1 MLEQTT
7 HRTYLAAIRPWKIR
21 NMVEGYLAAWQIF
34 HKHHR
39 AKSAER
45 YAFSFETLNKIS
57 GVLYEVKED
66 HHLLFRRPDR
76 ALEPHEQHKLVPT
89 YSETTFVDHVGLLFH
104 KAMVAKELRYIL
116 ERYAHDERNW
126 STHFKEL
133 QDNLE
138 RMETL
143 FMEGLELLGSLVRN
157 EPDNVL
163 LLAYLIE
170 HRRTVAKCYGIRPS
184 EVLSK
189 LAPKEAQPQAY
200 YLVARYY
207 YESGWYE
214 RAKES
219 LRKTLDKNKNDAAA
233 LRLFEQIEAGLSKQ
247 KKRATTREDEP
258 VEAEEVLEGAEG
270 VTL

>member
-7 HRTYLAAIRPWKIR
+7 HRTYLAAIKPWKVR

-39 AKSAER
+39 SKSAER

-57 GVLYEVKED
+57 DILYEVKED
-66 HHLLFRRPDR
+66 HHLLFRRPER
-76 ALEPHEQHKLVPT
+76 ALQRHEQHKLVPT
-89 YSETTFVDHVGLLFH
+89 YSETTLINHVGLLFH

-126 STHFKEL
+126 SLHFKEL
-133 QDNLE
+133 QENLE

-143 FMEGLELLGSLVRN
+143 FMEGLEMVGSLVRN
-157 EPDNVL
+157 DAENVL

-170 HRRTVAKCYGIRPS
+170 HRRTVAKCFGIRPN
-184 EVLSK
+184 EVVAK
-189 LAPKEAQPQAY
+189 LVVKTKQAHVYFSVAQ
-200 YLVARYY
+200 YY

-214 RAKES
+214 RAKEV
-219 LRKTLDKNKNDAAA
+219 LRKALDKNKNDAAT
-233 LRLFEQIEAGLSKQ
+233 LKLFEQIEAKLRKQ
-247 KKRATTREDEP
+247 KSRTSPME
-258 VEAEEVLEGAEG
+258 EGADE
-270 VTL
+270 VAAEN